1 MSTPKTTP
9 RVRYPPLRPTP
20 PLFCLLPPRPTS
32 PRAGCPATSQAPI
45 IEMLAD
51 DVIAALVESAGR
63 ELEDVIGEYAN
74 AVLEKV

>member
-1 MSTPKTTP
+1 M
-9 RVRYPPLRPTP
+9 
-20 PLFCLLPPRPTS
+20 LLKPH
-32 PRAGCPATSQAPI
+32 QAPI
-45 IEMLAD
+45 IDMLAD